1 MTIDDLR
8 RRIDELDE
16 KLVELLTERANCAL
30 QIGKLKHDLGLE
42 VYQPDR
48 EAQVL
53 HHVQSHGKVTGSPLG
68 GDAIARVFERII
80 DEARRIERINGKS
93 GGQIVMVVVMEER
106 ATEAQIEKVVA
117 SLVEQGM
124 DVHRSTGVNRSVLGV
139 VGAHRVDPA
148 LIQVMDGV
156 HEVLRITEPYK
167 LASRTFKPEGT
178 VVTIDDVRIGGDE
191 VVVMAGPCSAENEE
205 QVFTSAAAV
214 KKAGAKIFRGGAFK
228 PRSSPYSFQ
237 GLGEEGLRM
246 LREAADH
253 ENMKLVSEVMDISQI
268 DVVGRYSDIYQV
280 GARNMQNFTL
290 LRELGRTRKPI
301 LLKRGIAATIE
312 EWLLSA
318 EYILA
323 GGNTDVILCERG
335 IRTFESFT
343 RNTLDLSAIPVIKKL
358 SHLPIITD
366 PSHATGNRN
375 MVAPMARASVA
386 AGADGIIVEVHCN
399 PDKALSD
406 GAQSMFPAQF
416 DRVMAELRII
426 APAIGRSICVEPV
439 AKRGWGR

>member
-1 MTIDDLR
+1 
-8 RRIDELDE
+8 
-16 KLVELLTERANCAL
+16 
-30 QIGKLKHDLGLE
+30 
-42 VYQPDR
+42 
-48 EAQVL
+48 
-53 HHVQSHGKVTGSPLG
+53 
-68 GDAIARVFERII
+68 
-80 DEARRIERINGKS
+80 
-93 GGQIVMVVVMEER
+93 MVVVMEER
-106 ATEAQIEKVVA
+106 ASEAQIEKVVA
-117 SLVEQGM
+117 SLVEAGM
-124 DVHRSTGVNRSVLGV
+124 DVHRSTGVNRTVLGV
-139 VGAHRVDPA
+139 VGAHKVDAA
-148 LIQVMDGV
+148 LIEVMDGV

-167 LASRTFKPEGT
+167 LASRTFRPEGT
-178 VVTIDDVRIGGDE
+178 VVVIDDVRIGGDE
-191 VVVMAGPCSAENEE
+191 VIVMAGPCSAESEE
-205 QVFTSAAAV
+205 QVHASAAAV
-214 KKAGAKIFRGGAFK
+214 KKAGAKVFRGGAFK

-246 LREAADH
+246 LREAADQH
-253 ENMKLVSEVMDISQI
+253 NMKLVSEVMDVSQI
-268 DVVGRYSDIYQV
+268 DLVGRYADIYQV

-290 LRELGRTRKPI
+290 LRELGRTRKPV

-323 GGNTDVILCERG
+323 GGNNDVILCERG
-335 IRTFESFT
+335 IRTFESYT
-343 RNTLDLSAIPVIKKL
+343 RNTLDISAIPVIKKL

-366 PSHATGNRN
+366 PSHATGKRN
-375 MVAPMARASVA
+375 KVAPMARASVA

-439 AKRGWGR
+439 VKRGWGR